1 MRSQL
6 LEILLILLSLTVAIA
21 NIIGYLD
28 QSISSLI
35 LSILSILFSMIY
47 GARRHK
53 EIQGRL
59 RLLKRKRQKENGV
72 SRIKRR
78 PAMAGS
84 TINLMVSGRMA
95 GASG

>member
-6 LEILLILLSLTVAIA
+6 LEILLILLSLIVAIA
-21 NIIGYLD
+21 NITGHLD

-47 GARRHK
+47 GARRRK

-59 RLLKRKRQKENGV
+59 RLLKESAKKKMGL
-72 SRIKRR
+72 
-78 PAMAGS
+78 AA
-84 TINLMVSGRMA
+84 
-95 GASG
+95 

>member
-21 NIIGYLD
+21 NITGHLD
-28 QSISSLI
+28 QSISSFI

-47 GARRHK
+47 SARRRK

-59 RLLKRKRQKENGV
+59 RLLKESAKKKMGL
-72 SRIKRR
+72 
-78 PAMAGS
+78 AA
-84 TINLMVSGRMA
+84 
-95 GASG
+95 

>member
-1 MRSQL
+1 MCSQL

-21 NIIGYLD
+21 NITGHLD

-47 GARRHK
+47 GARRRK

-59 RLLKRKRQKENGV
+59 RLLKESAKKRMGL
-72 SRIKRR
+72 
-78 PAMAGS
+78 AA
-84 TINLMVSGRMA
+84 
-95 GASG
+95 

>member
-6 LEILLILLSLTVAIA
+6 LEILLILLSLIVAIT
-21 NIIGYLD
+21 NITGHLD

-47 GARRHK
+47 GARRRK

-59 RLLKRKRQKENGV
+59 RLLKESAKKKMGL
-72 SRIKRR
+72 
-78 PAMAGS
+78 AA
-84 TINLMVSGRMA
+84 
-95 GASG
+95 